1 MNTGKQVIGSKR
13 GLMEVKMQIIE
24 FQNRMDDSMSSQE
37 AIREEKELNLEEAF
51 EMLEETVAD
60 LEREDISLEDSFL
73 VYQKG
78 MELLK
83 KCNQAIDR
91 IEKKVLVLE
100 EDGETHEF

>member
-1 MNTGKQVIGSKR
+1 MNGQEESSK
-13 GLMEVKMQIIE
+13 
-24 FQNRMDDSMSSQE
+24 
-37 AIREEKELNLEEAF
+37 EKELNLEEAF
-51 EMLEETVAD
+51 GMLEETVAD